1 MRRNLP
7 LIALALL
14 LVVSASTHRPVQVVV
29 HKAPEP
35 AAATTRQAQ
44 LPPTP
49 AELLAARQLAVPVR
63 GVARSA
69 LKDTFWEGRG
79 KGRSH
84 RAIDI
89 MAPYGTP
96 VLAADAGRIEK
107 ITQNRAGGLTL
118 YQVDASGRFVYYYA
132 HLADYVEGL
141 REGQLVKRGDVI
153 GYVGSSGNATT
164 PHLHFQAML
173 LADGKRW
180 WGGEP
185 VNPYAALA
193 RSSSEMG
200 AGAAA
205 VAGARTP

>member
-1 MRRNLP
+1 MRPNLP

-14 LVVSASTHRPVQVVV
+14 LVVSASTHRHVPVVALQ
-29 HKAPEP
+29 KAPMPEP
-35 AAATTRQAQ
+35 APEVR

-49 AELLAARQLAVPVR
+49 GELLSARNLAVPVR

-69 LKDTFWEGRG
+69 LKDTFHSGRG
-79 KGRSH
+79 NGRSH

-89 MAPYGTP
+89 MASYGTP
-96 VLAADAGRIEK
+96 VLAADDGRIEK

-141 REGQLVKRGDVI
+141 REGQLVKRGEVI

-164 PHLHFQAML
+164 PHLHFQAMV

-193 RSSSEMG
+193 RAPQEMG
-200 AGAAA
+200 ASA
-205 VAGARTP
+205 VAGK

>member
-1 MRRNLP
+1 MRPNLP
-7 LIALALL
+7 VIALALL
-14 LVVSASTHRPVQVVV
+14 LAVSASTHRPVQVVV
-29 HKAPEP
+29 QQPAEP
-35 AAATTRQAQ
+35 ATASRPEAP

-49 AELLAARQLAVPVR
+49 AEELAARQLVVPVR

-69 LKDTFWEGRG
+69 LKDTFGAVRG

-96 VLAADAGRIEK
+96 VLAADEGRIEK
-107 ITQNRAGGLTL
+107 ITENRAGGLTL

-132 HLADYVEGL
+132 HLSDYVEGL
-141 REGQLVKRGDVI
+141 REGQLVKRGEVI

-164 PHLHFQAML
+164 PHLHFQAMV

-193 RSSSEMG
+193 RAPNEMG
-200 AGAAA
+200 ASA
-205 VAGARTP
+205 VAGARP